1 MDRQQLPTPLEMVAH
16 LNRFVLGQSEAKIDI
31 SVAIYNHYLSQT
43 WSQEHGGD
51 LGRHHILLIGPTG
64 SGKTFIVQ
72 SLAKFL
78 GVPFAVCSATN
89 LVEVGFRGRHVDD
102 IVCSLLEKVGNNP
115 RVAEK
120 GIIFIDEIDKIKQ
133 MDSGGSRDIS
143 GEGVQNALLT
153 MLDGRISDGSDGN
166 KHPAVDTG
174 KILFVCSGAFV
185 GLDEI
190 ISERIGESDSPKMGL
205 RRPEKSSFP
214 NITIDKHFQLLR
226 QANTSD
232 FVSFGFIPELV
243 GRFSTITMLHELNRQ
258 DFREIISSTIE
269 NSALARQK
277 KIAEI
282 HGIDLVFTVEAMDA
296 ISEKAHDLKTG
307 VRALNRIIGDALQKV
322 DYKWPDL
329 ANEGITRVTITK
341 ECIENA
347 SEPVYESIATVYTR
361 SDLDLRMK
369 AFAHIPTLKDNTE
382 IKTIVAGCRHFTD
395 TTGWSGEKIWKKIDN
410 IKINAIGIDTKAH
423 WSLIANPGSSAA
435 KWWMA
440 FEEENRNRPGLLLRL
455 CEEIEQRNTSIYE
468 FFLAFVYANV
478 DSIQCV
484 LHYLDYILCKKEYNA
499 SKSKNPPPNTDN
511 DAPS

>member
-1 MDRQQLPTPLEMVAH
+1 MDRPQLPTPLEMVAY
-16 LNRFVLGQSEAKIDI
+16 LNRFVLGQHEAKTDI

-43 WSQEHGGD
+43 WSQENGGD

-72 SLAKFL
+72 SLAKYL
-78 GVPFAVCSATN
+78 SVPFAVCSATN

-102 IVCSLLEKVGNNP
+102 IVFSLLEKVGNNP
-115 RVAEK
+115 RLAEK

-185 GLDEI
+185 GLEEI
-190 ISERIGESDSPKMGL
+190 IRKRIGESDAPRMGL
-205 RRPEKSSFP
+205 RKPDKSESP
-214 NITIDKHFQLLR
+214 IKTTDKHFNLIR
-226 QANTSD
+226 QASTAD

-243 GRFSTITMLHELNRQ
+243 GRFSTISMLHELSRQ
-258 DFREIISSTIE
+258 DFREIISSNIE

-282 HGIDLVFTVEAMDA
+282 HGIELVFTIEAMDA
-296 ISEKAHDLKTG
+296 ISEKANELQTG

-341 ECIENA
+341 ECIHDSA
-347 SEPVYESIATVYTR
+347 EPLYESMPSLNKR
-361 SDLDLRMK
+361 SDLDLRFK
-369 AFAHIPTLKDNTE
+369 AFAHIPMMKDNAE
-382 IKTIVAGCRHFTD
+382 IKTITESGRSFID
-395 TTGWSGEKIWKKIDN
+395 TAEWSNKKIWNKIEE
-410 IKINAIGIDTKAH
+410 IKLDSIGYDKRAN
-423 WSLIANPGSSAA
+423 WSILAKPETSAT
-435 KWWMA
+435 KWWSA
-440 FEEENRNRPGLLLRL
+440 FEEENREKPKLLLRL
-455 CEEIEQRNTSIYE
+455 CEEIQQRNTSIFE
-468 FFLAFVYANV
+468 FYMAFIYANV

-484 LHYLDYILCKKEYNA
+484 LHYLDYILCKRNFNA
-499 SKSKNPPPNTDN
+499 KSN
-511 DAPS
+511 